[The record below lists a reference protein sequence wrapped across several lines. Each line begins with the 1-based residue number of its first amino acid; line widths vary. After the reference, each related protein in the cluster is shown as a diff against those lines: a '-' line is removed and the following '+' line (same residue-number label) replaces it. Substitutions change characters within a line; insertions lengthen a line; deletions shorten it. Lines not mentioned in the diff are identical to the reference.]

1 MRREV
6 LSGRRDDELGSRS
19 HEHRAHLSRARCDA
33 GTRPA
38 PARSRGSYDSRRGRF
53 RSRAR
58 VSRDRPRRHR
68 PPLPAASHRGRARDH
83 PRGGGFRACGGPRIA
98 ATITAHHLLYNRS
111 AMFAGGF
118 RPHYYCLPV
127 LKREEH
133 REALVRAATGGN
145 PKFFL
150 GTDSA
155 PHARADKETPC
166 GHAGIYTAH
175 AAIELYAEVFE
186 RAGALAKLEAFA
198 SFHGA
203 DFYRLPRNRGSITL
217 RKETWTVPGEIPF
230 GAATLVPLRAGESVG
245 WRLA

>member
-1 MRREV
+1 MARRR
-6 LSGRRDDELGSRS
+6 LCRCGRANPSDGGSP
-19 HEHRAHLSRARCDA
+19 D
-33 GTRPA
+33 G
-38 PARSRGSYDSRRGRF
+38 D
-53 RSRAR
+53 
-58 VSRDRPRRHR
+58 
-68 PPLPAASHRGRARDH
+68 GRARD
-83 PRGGGFRACGGPRIA
+83 
-98 ATITAHHLLYNRS
+98 
-111 AMFAGGF
+111 
-118 RPHYYCLPV
+118 
-127 LKREEH
+127 
-133 REALVRAATGGN
+133 
-145 PKFFL
+145 
-150 GTDSA
+150 
-155 PHARADKETPC
+155 ARADKETPC